1 MIQRVTQSA
10 LVRVLSANT
19 SRLQS
24 ELVHTQAVVS
34 SQKRLQAASDDPV
47 GTALVNGFRAE
58 TRRLESLLDGVGFG
72 RAVLGAEDAALDE
85 VHALLTRAKEL
96 AVTFSGGVHTAE
108 SRATAAEE
116 SEQIERALLSLG
128 NTTVAG
134 RHVFGGLARGT
145 PPFVGFD
152 DPAYDPDVNGSTYS
166 GPTDPF
172 SIQTAA
178 DQLVRLTT
186 PGDQVFDD
194 AILAVHQLT
203 TALRNNDVDTPGTGI
218 IAAIDNVEAASE
230 GARQER
236 ASVGGRLG
244 RLNTRDGEMR
254 DAIVGART
262 RQGEIEDADLTQ
274 VLIELAQLQNALEV
288 TLTAGQALLAT
299 NILDFVR
306 L

>member
-24 ELVHTQAVVS
+24 ELVRTQAVVS
-34 SQKRLQAASDDPV
+34 SQKRLQTASDDPV

-72 RAVLGAEDAALDE
+72 RAVLGAQDAAIDE

-96 AVTFSGGVHTAE
+96 AVTFSGGVQNPE

-116 SEQIERALLSLG
+116 TEQIERALLSLG

-134 RHVFGGLARGT
+134 RHIFGGLARGN
-145 PPFVGFD
+145 PPFIAFD
-152 DPAYDPDVNGSTYS
+152 DPGYDPDVNGSTYS

-244 RLNTRDGEMR
+244 RLNTRDVEMR

-274 VLIELAQLQNALEV
+274 VLIDLAQLQNALEV

-299 NILDFVR
+299 NVLDFVR